1 MGSVLLPWLVD
12 DGGAYLGIDQ
22 PDGRLTVIVGIGAL
36 ILAWYQIRIGWTAA
50 GFLAAVLIRDLYLA
64 SQLGSVSAGYGLWL
78 GAVAFTVAAALQVV
92 RLVRNIRSAVVDD
105 S

>member
-1 MGSVLLPWLVD
+1 MVLPWLVD
-12 DGGAYLGIDQ
+12 DGGSQLGLDQ
-22 PDGRLTVIVGIGAL
+22 PDGRLTIVVGTLAL
-36 ILAWYQIRIGWTAA
+36 ILAWYQVRIGWMAA
-50 GFLAAVLIRDLYLA
+50 GFLAAVLIRDIYLA